1 MNFEDKLEACY
12 PDGMVDINVGYTEW
26 KNTFQ
31 SCLIRI
37 TSSKLDLEIICSDCN
52 LDYKR
57 FPNGDTIGN
66 FAAMIVNQVFD
77 QKRINGMLFIECV
90 QRHFGI
96 NKAYDYSS
104 ASSQYKLFIC

>member
-1 MNFEDKLEACY
+1 MQ
-12 PDGMVDINVGYTEW
+12 
-26 KNTFQ
+26 Q
-31 SCLIRI
+31 SH
-37 TSSKLDLEIICSDCN
+37 

-104 ASSQYKLFIC
+104 ASSQYKLFYMLKAYYELKFNK